1 MENFRMRRSIRSAKF
16 NAENKTTL
24 KTLTVATIAGLSI
37 IGVGQAQA
45 TTLDEVDLSKKPID
59 TPTLDY
65 LHDNDVLIPQKTFQR
80 DEDGNIV
87 KDANDKPIIQEGT
100 PILAPQS
107 GYSLTKL
114 EANPDGSKPDGDN
127 VITKFEVKE
136 VTRYYDKTTGELV
149 ANPISGTEYKVVQ
162 EKDIVPQYYNVNPV
176 IPESNNSKVTW
187 TEVTEEGDNT
197 ITISSPDGPKYY
209 KYTYNAPSNYD
220 TTTNSNKTKDLGTI
234 TNPTGTYLEPGIYK
248 GGAAINNPAGSTIT
262 IENYVFQNNKTTAY
276 FDSTTSGKY
285 VILFGGAIYNKGE
298 ISKITSDFIGNSVSA
313 TKSSDSIKTNTFG
326 GAIYNSGKIGD
337 ITGDFIGNSADSS
350 YNSYGGAIYNS
361 GTIGNITGDFISNS
375 AGSEGGAISNDGG
388 TISNITGDFIGNSAA
403 SYGGGAIYNRG
414 TIGNITGDFISNSG
428 SSGGAISNSGT
439 IENVTGD
446 FIKNSGSDGGAISN
460 KYNSTI
466 GNITGDFISNEA
478 YSSKGG
484 AIYNYKSTIGDIT
497 GDFIGNSAISD
508 GGAIYNDYGT
518 IGNITGDFIG
528 NSGSSGGAI
537 DNGYSSTIGNITG
550 NFIGNTA
557 TSRGGAIYNYGK
569 IGNITGDFI
578 GNTAGSDGGA
588 ISNSGTIENV
598 TGDFIRNSGS
608 RGGAIYNDNS
618 TIGDITGGFI
628 GNTAS
633 SCGGAIYN
641 YKSTIGDITGDFIS
655 NTASYHGGAIY
666 NDDYD
671 NTIGDITGNFISNTA
686 SYLGGAIYNGGKS
699 RNITGDFIGNTAS
712 SGGAIDNSGTI
723 ENVTGDFIRNSGSV
737 GGAIYNDD
745 YYSTIRNIAGDF
757 IGNTA
762 SSDSHNSY
770 GGAIYNGDNSTIGDI
785 TGNFISNRAKALS
798 SYYGMGGAIYNSSAI
813 GDITGDF
820 IGNYAEAENG
830 TAGGGAIAN
839 NLAIEIRNSQPEYS
853 NDLGITSSQNPS
865 LLNIKNSSFINN
877 YALGNNAYGGAI
889 YNNVSVIVRGGG
901 GGEVPQS
908 LELAD
913 NTITTSDYGI
923 TLLDVQNS
931 SFENNKVSGTISAL
945 GGAIANEFHISNRN
959 TPQEG
964 SLASETNTGK
974 YNINISNST
983 FNNNTAYSIEEIAA
997 GGAIYN
1003 SNMDLNILGSNFT
1016 NNSAVSEQGSA
1027 LGGAIA
1033 AQNPRLGNSSGT
1045 IEVHYGIGTFTN
1057 SNTGESITLYVTSCY
1072 EFDDDLTLQEN
1083 IDIAN
1088 SQGITVN
1095 FKKEDDFS
1103 YNVDQD
1109 EWNNYIEHI
1118 NEQKEKGYA
1127 SENDI
1132 TQTVT
1137 INNPNTDEII
1147 LASDGDIKTITN
1159 SSFINNHATSTAGE
1173 AKGGAIY
1180 SNRDLNIVAD
1190 GTTSV
1195 FKDNYTE
1202 SKGIKDDNAIYIDNN
1217 ATLNFTM
1224 KNNGKF
1230 YMADNIDGTATK
1242 DSDGKITD
1250 TYNVNIKGDNINN
1263 TTFYMLNDIRN
1274 ANVTFDNTTINAINN
1289 QTHVYNFNS
1298 LTVNSDTNFVADVDL
1313 ANEQMD
1319 RITANTYGT
1328 HNGNLNVVGMN
1339 LLSDATK
1346 DVTEIYFAQPGLKNN
1361 VVNGMPKTGEYNL
1374 PSTAQTTFY
1383 TPIYKYNAIYDNRN
1397 DGGYFIFDRVSAGNN
1412 SGNAS
1417 DNFNPAVL
1425 APSVAS
1431 QAGANATMNQTFNY
1445 AFQNSDNFMTIPYLE
1460 RVAIKTS
1467 NRYALSPTGDA
1478 TDVGTFSPLFNTM
1491 NETSSAWVKP
1501 YASFENIPLK
1511 NGPKVSNITYGT
1523 LVGFDTPIKS
1533 IKNGWDRAWTGYI
1546 GYNGASQRFSGVD
1559 ATQNGG
1565 LVGGTLTLYKGNFFN
1580 ATTISSG
1587 AIVGDNRTMY
1597 GTDNYTMLMAGVGNK
1612 TGYNFEFKEGKI
1624 IIQPSMLLSYTFV
1637 NTFDYTNAAGVKIK
1651 NDPLHAIQIAPGVK
1665 FIANTKNGWQPYI
1678 GVNMIWNLLD
1688 KSKVSANDVRLP
1700 EMSIKPYVQY
1710 GIGVQKRFKDRYMA
1724 FGQAMIQN
1732 GGRNG
1737 ISLTAGF
1744 RWAIG
1749 KEGKPLEKVQRVNN
1763 KTISSSSSVGT
1774 SINSVGA
1781 KSTIA
1786 QAQPERKIIKQL
1798 SQTQRERIAKQ
1809 YQNTTRT
1816 TSIGEM
1822 KKL

>member
-1 MENFRMRRSIRSAKF
+1 MKRRSMKRANVK
-16 NAENKTTL
+16 NENKPF
-24 KTLTVATIAGLSI
+24 KTLAVATIAGLSI

-45 TTLDEVDLSKKPID
+45 TTLDEVDLSQKPID

-65 LHDNDVLIPQKTFQR
+65 LHDKKVLIPQKTFQR
-80 DEDGNIV
+80 DEDGNIIL
-87 KDANDKPIIQEGT
+87 NDSHNEPIIQEGT

-127 VITKFEVKE
+127 VITKFEVKD

-162 EKDIVPQYYNVNPV
+162 EKDLVPQYYNVNTI
-176 IPESNNSKVTW
+176 IPESNNSKITW
-187 TEVTEEGDNT
+187 TEDTERGDNT
-197 ITISSPDGPKYY
+197 ITIYSPDGTPKYY
-209 KYTYNAPSNYD
+209 KYTYNAPSDYD

-234 TNPTGTYLEPGIYK
+234 TNPTGTTSEPSTYK
-248 GGAAINNPAGSTIT
+248 GGAAINNPAGSTIN

-276 FDSTTSGKY
+276 FESTTYDDKY
-285 VILFGGAIYNKGE
+285 VNLIGGAIYNEGE

-313 TKSSDSIKTNTFG
+313 TTSSYRVNAEELG
-326 GAIYNSGKIGD
+326 GAIYNNGKIGD
-337 ITGDFIGNSADSS
+337 ITGDFI
-350 YNSYGGAIYNS
+350 
-361 GTIGNITGDFISNS
+361 
-375 AGSEGGAISNDGG
+375 
-388 TISNITGDFIGNSAA
+388 
-403 SYGGGAIYNRG
+403 
-414 TIGNITGDFISNSG
+414 
-428 SSGGAISNSGT
+428 
-439 IENVTGD
+439 
-446 FIKNSGSDGGAISN
+446 KNHTSR
-460 KYNSTI
+460 
-466 GNITGDFISNEA
+466 
-478 YSSKGG
+478 
-484 AIYNYKSTIGDIT
+484 
-497 GDFIGNSAISD
+497 D
-508 GGAIYNDYGT
+508 GGAIYNKGT
-518 IGNITGDFIG
+518 IGNII
-528 NSGSSGGAI
+528 
-537 DNGYSSTIGNITG
+537 
-550 NFIGNTA
+550 
-557 TSRGGAIYNYGK
+557 
-569 IGNITGDFI
+569 GDFI
-578 GNTAGSDGGA
+578 GNT
-588 ISNSGTIENV
+588 V
-598 TGDFIRNSGS
+598 T
-608 RGGAIYNDNS
+608 
-618 TIGDITGGFI
+618 
-628 GNTAS
+628 
-633 SCGGAIYN
+633 
-641 YKSTIGDITGDFIS
+641 
-655 NTASYHGGAIY
+655 
-666 NDDYD
+666 DYD
-671 NTIGDITGNFISNTA
+671 
-686 SYLGGAIYNGGKS
+686 
-699 RNITGDFIGNTAS
+699 S

-723 ENVTGDFIRNSGSV
+723 ENITGNFISNSAKY
-737 GGAIYNDD
+737 GGAVGNHYGGEIG
-745 YYSTIRNIAGDF
+745 NITGDF

-762 SSDSHNSY
+762 SSEGGAINNQSLICDITGDFISNHTSRDGGAIYNSNTIY
-770 GGAIYNGDNSTIGDI
+770 NIIGDFIGNEGCGSDWYPNGGAIYNLGVIGNISGDFISNRVRAFASYYGIGGAIYNGGDSYSIENIIG
-785 TGNFISNRAKALS
+785 N
-798 SYYGMGGAIYNSSAI
+798 
-813 GDITGDF
+813 F

-830 TAGGGAIAN
+830 PAIGGAIGNTREIYTTRDFTGTNITGNFIENYAKSEN
-839 NLAIEIRNSQPEYS
+839 GAAIGGAIGNHLAIEIRNSQPEYS
-853 NDLGITSSQNPS
+853 NDSDITSSQNPS
-865 LLNIKNSSFINN
+865 ILNIKNSSFINN
-877 YALGNNAYGGAI
+877 YASGNNAYGGAI
-889 YNNVSVIVRGGG
+889 YNDVSEIVR
-901 GGEVPQS
+901 EAPYS

-923 TLLDVQNS
+923 TLLNVQNS
-931 SFENNKVSGTISAL
+931 SFENNKVLGKISAL

-959 TPQEG
+959 IPQEG

-974 YNINISNST
+974 YNINISNSI
-983 FNNNTAYSIEEIAA
+983 FNNNTANSIEEIAA

-1003 SNMDLNILGSNFT
+1003 SNMDLNILDCNFT
-1016 NNSAVSEQGSA
+1016 NNSAASEQGSA

-1033 AQNPRLGNSSGT
+1033 AQNPRLENSIGT
-1045 IEVHYGIGTFTN
+1045 IEVYYAVFTYTN
-1057 SNTGESITLYVTSCY
+1057 SNTGESITFYNTTYCD
-1072 EFDDDLTLQEN
+1072 EFDYDLTLQEN

-1095 FKKEDDFS
+1095 LIKVDDFS
-1103 YNVDQD
+1103 DNVDQD
-1109 EWNNYIEHI
+1109 EWNDLIESA
-1118 NEQKEKGYA
+1118 NERKEKGYI

-1147 LASDGDIKTITN
+1147 LASNGDIKTITN

-1202 SKGIKDDNAIYIDNN
+1202 SQGVKDDNAIYIDNN

-1224 KNNGKF
+1224 KNNGKI
-1230 YMADNIDGTATK
+1230 YMADNIDGTVTK

-1250 TYNVNIKGDNINN
+1250 TYNVNIKGDDINN

-1339 LLSDATK
+1339 LLSDSTK

-1383 TPIYKYNAIYDNRN
+1383 TPIYKYNAIYDNRD

-1478 TDVGTFSPLFNTM
+1478 TDVGTFSPLFNAQ

-1533 IKNGWDRAWTGYI
+1533 IRHGWDRTWTGYI
-1546 GYNGASQRFSGVD
+1546 GYNGASQRYSGVD

-1565 LVGGTLTLYKGNFFN
+1565 LVGGTLTLYKGNLFN
-1580 ATTISSG
+1580 ATTVSTG

-1624 IIQPSMLLSYTFV
+1624 IIQPSMLLSYTFF

-1710 GIGVQKRFKDRYMA
+1710 GVGVQKRFKDRYMA

-1774 SINSVGA
+1774 STNSVGA

>member
-1 MENFRMRRSIRSAKF
+1 MKRRSMKRVNVK
-16 NAENKTTL
+16 NENKPF
-24 KTLTVATIAGLSI
+24 KTLAIATIAGLSV

-45 TTLDEVDLSKKPID
+45 TTLDEIDLSKKPID

-65 LHDNDVLIPQKTFQR
+65 LHKNDVLLPQKTFQR
-80 DEDGNIV
+80 DEDGNIII
-87 KDANDKPIIQEGT
+87 NDSHNEPIIQEGT

-162 EKDIVPQYYNVNPV
+162 EKDLVPQYYNVNTI
-176 IPESNNSKVTW
+176 IPESNNSHVTW
-187 TEVTEEGDNT
+187 TEVTERGDNT
-197 ITISSPDGPKYY
+197 ITIYSPDGTPKYY

-234 TNPTGTYLEPGIYK
+234 TDPTGTWDAPSIYK
-248 GGAAINNPAGSTIT
+248 GGAAINNPAGSTIN

-276 FDSTTSGKY
+276 FESTTYDDKY
-285 VILFGGAIYNKGE
+285 VNLIGGAIYNEGE

-313 TKSSDSIKTNTFG
+313 TTSSYRVNAEELG
-326 GAIYNSGKIGD
+326 GAIYNNGKIGD
-337 ITGDFIGNSADSS
+337 ITGDFI
-350 YNSYGGAIYNS
+350 
-361 GTIGNITGDFISNS
+361 
-375 AGSEGGAISNDGG
+375 
-388 TISNITGDFIGNSAA
+388 
-403 SYGGGAIYNRG
+403 
-414 TIGNITGDFISNSG
+414 
-428 SSGGAISNSGT
+428 
-439 IENVTGD
+439 
-446 FIKNSGSDGGAISN
+446 KNH
-460 KYNSTI
+460 T
-466 GNITGDFISNEA
+466 
-478 YSSKGG
+478 SK
-484 AIYNYKSTIGDIT
+484 
-497 GDFIGNSAISD
+497 D
-508 GGAIYNDYGT
+508 GGAIYNAY
-518 IGNITGDFIG
+518 N
-528 NSGSSGGAI
+528 
-537 DNGYSSTIGNITG
+537 STIDNITG
-550 NFIGNTA
+550 NFIGNYA
-557 TSRGGAIYNYGK
+557 EYGYGGAIDNNGTIENITGNFISNSAQYGGAIDNNYNGE

-578 GNTAGSDGGA
+578 GNTAYS
-588 ISNSGTIENV
+588 E
-598 TGDFIRNSGS
+598 
-608 RGGAIYNDNS
+608 GGAIYNQGL
-618 TIGDITGGFI
+618 I
-628 GNTAS
+628 
-633 SCGGAIYN
+633 C
-641 YKSTIGDITGDFIS
+641 DITGDFIS
-655 NTASYHGGAIY
+655 NQTSRDGGAIY
-666 NDDYD
+666 NSGTIY
-671 NTIGDITGNFISNTA
+671 NIIGDFIRNEGDNGGSWYPNGGAIYNLGVIGNIGGDFISNRVRAFA
-686 SYLGGAIYNGGKS
+686 SYYGIGGAIYNGGDS
-699 RNITGDFIGNTAS
+699 YSIENIIGN
-712 SGGAIDNSGTI
+712 
-723 ENVTGDFIRNSGSV
+723 
-737 GGAIYNDD
+737 
-745 YYSTIRNIAGDF
+745 
-757 IGNTA
+757 
-762 SSDSHNSY
+762 
-770 GGAIYNGDNSTIGDI
+770 
-785 TGNFISNRAKALS
+785 
-798 SYYGMGGAIYNSSAI
+798 
-813 GDITGDF
+813 F

-830 TAGGGAIAN
+830 PAIGGAIGNTREIYTTRDFTGTNITGNFIKNYAKSEN
-839 NLAIEIRNSQPEYS
+839 GAAIGGAIGNHLAIEIRNSQPEYS
-853 NDLGITSSQNPS
+853 NDSGITSSQNPS
-865 LLNIKNSSFINN
+865 ILNIKNSSFINN
-877 YALGNNAYGGAI
+877 YASGNNAYGGAI
-889 YNNVSVIVRGGG
+889 YNNVSEIIRGN
-901 GGEVPQS
+901 PAS

-923 TLLDVQNS
+923 TLLNVQNS
-931 SFENNKVSGTISAL
+931 SFENNNVSGKISAL

-959 TPQEG
+959 IPQED

-1003 SNMDLNILGSNFT
+1003 SNMDLNILDCNFT

-1033 AQNPRLGNSSGT
+1033 AQNPRLENSIGT
-1045 IEVHYGIGTFTN
+1045 IEVYYAVFTYTN
-1057 SNTGESITLYVTSCY
+1057 SNTGESITFYNTTYCD
-1072 EFDDDLTLQEN
+1072 EFDYDLTLQEN

-1095 FKKEDDFS
+1095 LIKVDDFS
-1103 YNVDQD
+1103 DNVDQD
-1109 EWNNYIEHI
+1109 EWNDFIEYI

-1147 LASDGDIKTITN
+1147 LASNGDIKTITN

-1202 SKGIKDDNAIYIDNN
+1202 SKGVKDDNAIYIDNN

-1224 KNNGKF
+1224 KNNGKI
-1230 YMADNIDGTATK
+1230 YMADNIDGTVTK
-1242 DSDGKITD
+1242 DSDGNITD
-1250 TYNVNIKGDNINN
+1250 TYNVNIKGDDINN

-1328 HNGNLNVVGMN
+1328 HQGNLNVVGMN
-1339 LLSDATK
+1339 LLSDSTK

-1383 TPIYKYNAIYDNRN
+1383 TPIYKYNAIYDNRD
-1397 DGGYFIFDRVSAGNN
+1397 DGGYFMFTKGDKILTANGGGGTTITPTGNP
-1412 SGNAS
+1412 S
-1417 DNFNPAVL
+1417 DAFNPSVL

-1460 RVAIKTS
+1460 RVAIKTA

-1478 TDVGTFSPLFNTM
+1478 TDVGTFSPLFNAQ
-1491 NETSSAWVKP
+1491 NQTSSAWVKP

-1533 IKNGWDRAWTGYI
+1533 IKHGWDRTWTGYI

-1580 ATTISSG
+1580 ATTVSSG

-1710 GIGVQKRFKDRYMA
+1710 GVGVQKRFKDRYMA

-1774 SINSVGA
+1774 STNSVGA

>member
-1 MENFRMRRSIRSAKF
+1 MRRSIRSAKF
-16 NAENKTTL
+16 NAENKTTI

-45 TTLDEVDLSKKPID
+45 TTLDEVDLSQKPID

-65 LHDNDVLIPQKTFQR
+65 LHDNKVEIPQKTFQR
-80 DEDGNIV
+80 DENGNIV

-162 EKDIVPQYYNVNPV
+162 EKDLVPVYYSVNL
-176 IPESNNSKVTW
+176 KQ
-187 TEVTEEGDNT
+187 TEYGHKDATNRE
-197 ITISSPDGPKYY
+197 IKYY
-209 KYTYNAPSNYD
+209 SWGNDSNGNEVLTEGTESSHDITYYVDKDRLSERI
-220 TTTNSNKTKDLGTI
+220 TTNQNGANINK
-234 TNPTGTYLEPGIYK
+234 
-248 GGAAINNPAGSTIT
+248 
-262 IENYVFQNNKTTAY
+262 
-276 FDSTTSGKY
+276 
-285 VILFGGAIYNKGE
+285 
-298 ISKITSDFIGNSVSA
+298 DFIGNTTS
-313 TKSSDSIKTNTFG
+313 
-326 GAIYNSGKIGD
+326 
-337 ITGDFIGNSADSS
+337 
-350 YNSYGGAIYNS
+350 SYGGAIDNR
-361 GTIGNITGDFISNS
+361 GTIDNITGNFIGNTATS
-375 AGSEGGAISNDGG
+375 ASSYTSSYGGAIS
-388 TISNITGDFIGNSAA
+388 
-403 SYGGGAIYNRG
+403 NRG
-414 TIGNITGDFISNSG
+414 TIGNITGDFIGNTVSSFNDDDGNNYSEGGAIYNGYNSTVRNITGNFIGNSSTSN
-428 SSGGAISNSGT
+428 GGAISNRGT
-439 IENVTGD
+439 IDNITGD
-446 FIKNSGSDGGAISN
+446 FIGNTATYGGAIYNGYDSTIGNITGDFIRNTASWGGAIYNYDNSTIGDITGDFIGNTASASGSGAISN
-460 KYNSTI
+460 QGTIGNITGDFIGNTAGSEGGAIGNYYYSTIGDITGDFIGNTAGSEGGAIHNYYNSTI
-466 GNITGDFISNEA
+466 GNITGDFISNTA
-478 YSSKGG
+478 GSKGG
-484 AIYNYKSTIGDIT
+484 AIYNNRNSTIGNITGNFISNTYGAIYNADNSTIGDIT
-497 GDFIGNSAISD
+497 GDFIGNTASFSSGTIENSGIIGNITGDFISNKGFSNCGTIGD
-508 GGAIYNDYGT
+508 ITGDFIGNTAGGERGGAISNNGNIGDITGDFVGNYANYYGGAISNNYNST

-528 NSGSSGGAI
+528 NKSGGAE
-537 DNGYSSTIGNITG
+537 
-550 NFIGNTA
+550 
-557 TSRGGAIYNYGK
+557 
-569 IGNITGDFI
+569 
-578 GNTAGSDGGA
+578 GSGGA
-588 ISNSGTIENV
+588 ISNGGT
-598 TGDFIRNSGS
+598 
-608 RGGAIYNDNS
+608 
-618 TIGDITGGFI
+618 
-628 GNTAS
+628 
-633 SCGGAIYN
+633 
-641 YKSTIGDITGDFIS
+641 
-655 NTASYHGGAIY
+655 
-666 NDDYD
+666 
-671 NTIGDITGNFISNTA
+671 
-686 SYLGGAIYNGGKS
+686 
-699 RNITGDFIGNTAS
+699 
-712 SGGAIDNSGTI
+712 
-723 ENVTGDFIRNSGSV
+723 
-737 GGAIYNDD
+737 
-745 YYSTIRNIAGDF
+745 
-757 IGNTA
+757 
-762 SSDSHNSY
+762 
-770 GGAIYNGDNSTIGDI
+770 
-785 TGNFISNRAKALS
+785 
-798 SYYGMGGAIYNSSAI
+798 I

-820 IGNYAEAENG
+820 IGNYNAVWGWGNPAS
-830 TAGGGAIAN
+830 GGAI
-839 NLAIEIRNSQPEYS
+839 S
-853 NDLGITSSQNPS
+853 N
-865 LLNIKNSSFINN
+865 
-877 YALGNNAYGGAI
+877 
-889 YNNVSVIVRGGG
+889 
-901 GGEVPQS
+901 
-908 LELAD
+908 
-913 NTITTSDYGI
+913 
-923 TLLDVQNS
+923 
-931 SFENNKVSGTISAL
+931 SGTI
-945 GGAIANEFHISNRN
+945 GDIAGDFIGNY
-959 TPQEG
+959 
-964 SLASETNTGK
+964 AKSET
-974 YNINISNST
+974 
-983 FNNNTAYSIEEIAA
+983 
-997 GGAIYN
+997 
-1003 SNMDLNILGSNFT
+1003 
-1016 NNSAVSEQGSA
+1016 
-1027 LGGAIA
+1027 
-1033 AQNPRLGNSSGT
+1033 
-1045 IEVHYGIGTFTN
+1045 
-1057 SNTGESITLYVTSCY
+1057 
-1072 EFDDDLTLQEN
+1072 
-1083 IDIAN
+1083 
-1088 SQGITVN
+1088 
-1095 FKKEDDFS
+1095 
-1103 YNVDQD
+1103 
-1109 EWNNYIEHI
+1109 
-1118 NEQKEKGYA
+1118 
-1127 SENDI
+1127 
-1132 TQTVT
+1132 
-1137 INNPNTDEII
+1137 
-1147 LASDGDIKTITN
+1147 
-1159 SSFINNHATSTAGE
+1159 GE

-1180 SNRDLNIVAD
+1180 SNRDLNIIAD

-1202 SKGIKDDNAIYIDNN
+1202 SQGVKDDNAIYIDNN

-1224 KNNGKF
+1224 KNNGKI
-1230 YMADNIDGTATK
+1230 YMADNIDGTVTK
-1242 DSDGKITD
+1242 DSDGNITD

-1274 ANVTFDNTTINAINN
+1274 ANVTFDNTTINAVNN
-1289 QTHVYNFNS
+1289 QTHVYNFNT

-1328 HNGNLNVVGMN
+1328 HQGNLNVVGMN

-1361 VVNGMPKTGEYNL
+1361 VVNGMPANGGYNL
-1374 PSTAQTTFY
+1374 PSSAQTTFY
-1383 TPIYKYNAIYDNRN
+1383 TPVYKYNAIYDNRN
-1397 DGGYFIFDRVSAGNN
+1397 DGGYFMFTKGDKILTANGGGGTTITPTGNP
-1412 SGNAS
+1412 S
-1417 DNFNPAVL
+1417 DAYNPSVL

-1445 AFQNSDNFMTIPYLE
+1445 AFQNSDNFMAIPYLE
-1460 RVAIKTS
+1460 RISMKNA

-1478 TDVGTFSPLFNTM
+1478 TDVGTFSPLFNAQ
-1491 NETSSAWVKP
+1491 NQTSSAWVKP

-1533 IKNGWDRAWTGYI
+1533 IKHGWDRAWTGYI

-1580 ATTISSG
+1580 ATTVSSG

-1710 GIGVQKRFKDRYMA
+1710 GVGVQKRFKDRYMA

-1774 SINSVGA
+1774 STNSVGA